1 MIKATTWEFFAPLL
15 MRLEP
20 WINKLQ
26 TKLTS
31 CFVVTQWQKL

>member
-1 MIKATTWEFFAPLL
+1 MK
-15 MRLEP
+15 LEP